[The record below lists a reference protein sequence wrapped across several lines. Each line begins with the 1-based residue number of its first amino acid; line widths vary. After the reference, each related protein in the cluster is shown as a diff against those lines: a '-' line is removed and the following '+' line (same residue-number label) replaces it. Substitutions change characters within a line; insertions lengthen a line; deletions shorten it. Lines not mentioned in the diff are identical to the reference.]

1 MEESSQPK
9 RFKDFAKEH
18 VPLDGAKL
26 RIADILNK
34 EITVIGF
41 RVKDS
46 KFSKA
51 NAMTCLTIQFMMGEE
66 RHVVFTG
73 SQVLL
78 DQCKSYEA
86 ELPFLT
92 TVKRIEKYFSFT

>member
-1 MEESSQPK
+1 MKSNRPGLLAGGNWNNGASS
-9 RFKDFAKEH
+9 
-18 VPLDGAKL
+18 
-26 RIADILNK
+26 
-34 EITVIGF
+34 
-41 RVKDS
+41 
-46 KFSKA
+46 
-51 NAMTCLTIQFMMGEE
+51 
-66 RHVVFTG
+66 G

>member
-1 MEESSQPK
+1 MEESPPPK
-9 RFKDFAKEH
+9 RFKDFAREH
-18 VPLDGAKL
+18 VPLDGLKL
-26 RIADILNK
+26 KIADILNK

-46 KFSKA
+46 KFSKE
-51 NAMTCLTIQFMMGEE
+51 NQINCLTIQFTLGDA

-78 DQCKSYEA
+78 DQCKTYEP
-86 ELPFLT
+86 ELPFT
-92 TVKRIEKYFSFT
+92 TTIKRIEKYFTFT

>member
-1 MEESSQPK
+1 MKSN
-9 RFKDFAKEH
+9 
-18 VPLDGAKL
+18 LLGAARRGQL
-26 RIADILNK
+26 
-34 EITVIGF
+34 E
-41 RVKDS
+41 
-46 KFSKA
+46 
-51 NAMTCLTIQFMMGEE
+51 
-66 RHVVFTG
+66 FTG

>member
-1 MEESSQPK
+1 MS
-9 RFKDFAKEH
+9 
-18 VPLDGAKL
+18 L
-26 RIADILNK
+26 
-34 EITVIGF
+34 GF
-41 RVKDS
+41 RGKDS

-78 DQCKSYEA
+78 DQCKSYET
-86 ELPFLT
+86 EIPFLT